1 MKKKTV
7 IIIAVCVAVVVAA
20 ASTLIGIFACGG
32 GNEGEKAYTV
42 YSAPNTVKIMRSED
56 YANKGSAL
64 LNFEMAKNEYESAQ
78 IIVNSSEDTT
88 FNAVIEKDLVSAEGN
103 RIFKSN
109 VSIYAQHYVECTTPT
124 GSFNP
129 GFYPDALVPMQN
141 YLAKRHN
148 VIGKG
153 NNQGI
158 TVIVKTEE
166 NTRAGVYTG
175 QLKLVVGQTYEYL
188 PITVTVWNFALSNE
202 THNKTAFTIWENQI
216 FAYELD
222 GSEEMLKTYYE
233 FFLDRRVTSSY
244 LPTHVADNVDEY
256 VKVVRE
262 YTLREDVPC
271 FRLYYRTVYS
281 NELKGW
287 ILDLAHF
294 EELLR
299 AFIENSTSEI
309 NLMKKPYMYCSSVD
323 EPNSTNAYNRVKYIN
338 DNIYRIIGELANE
351 YTANG
356 WFDDKP
362 EVLQSLLNF
371 ENVVTTRYQEKR
383 ADYVDTWCPTVDWY
397 NSETYWQNSIAQKEL
412 GHGTWWYTCIQPEY
426 PQPSYHIDDNLISS
440 RAMSWMQKK
449 YDVDG
454 NLYWATTIFQKYT
467 YNGYVHRDIWNDPL
481 SWAANNPTNGDGFLV
496 YPGKEYGVKGPIS
509 TIRLESIRE
518 GMEDY
523 EYLYL
528 LEQLLD
534 KTAATYGVNVEL
546 NEYVGALYDMI
557 FDGTIASTNVNNLAF
572 ARREV
577 ASLIE
582 QLSGDGA
589 PVILVDGINGAA
601 DKITASVYASSA
613 SITVNG
619 KAYTSSV
626 KCGEGYKFTVS
637 ITDSEPINYLT
648 VQVGDKT
655 YKKFAGVEFISLNS
669 FNSAAEVNRV
679 SATKFAIDND
689 TAISFNT
696 ARQFISEGAGS
707 LKVTV
712 APAGNASYLRS
723 ITIDVTANGAY
734 VDMSRVKNIY
744 FSVQSLADAD
754 LTFQV
759 ALIDKNGLSYAADT
773 FLVKAGSKATV
784 TASVLKVQSID
795 FANVAKIQI
804 IFPEIRQANGFTQ
817 AFDIYFDNMYFDTE
831 I

>member
-1 MKKKTV
+1 MKKRLI
-7 IIIAVCVAVVVAA
+7 IIIATCVVAVAV
-20 ASTLIGIFACGG
+20 ASTLIGVFACNGDSDK
-32 GNEGEKAYTV
+32 KAYTV
-42 YSAPNTVKIMRSED
+42 YSAPNTVKVMRSED
-56 YANKGSAL
+56 YKDKGSAS

-88 FNAVIEKDLVSAEGN
+88 FNAVIEKDLVSKEGN

-109 VSIYAQHYVECTTPT
+109 VSVYAQHYVECTVPT
-124 GSFNP
+124 GSFDP

-141 YLAKRHN
+141 YLAKRDN
-148 VIGKG
+148 KIGKG

-158 TVIVKTEE
+158 TVIVKTEA
-166 NTRAGVYTG
+166 NTPSGTYEG
-175 QLKLVVGQTYEYL
+175 SLKLVVGQTYEYV
-188 PITVTVWNFALSNE
+188 PITVKVWNFALSNE

-256 VKVVRE
+256 VNVVKE

-271 FRLYYRTVYS
+271 FRIYYRTVYS

-299 AFIENSTSEI
+299 AFIENSTSEL

-338 DNIYRIIGELANE
+338 DNMYRIIGELANE
-351 YTANG
+351 YSANG

-362 EVLQSLLNF
+362 EVLDSLLNF
-371 ENVVTTRYQEKR
+371 QNVVTTRYRAEI

-397 NSETYWQNSIAQKEL
+397 NDELYWQNSLAQKQN
-412 GHGTWWYTCIQPEY
+412 GHGTWWYTCIQPEN

-449 YDVDG
+449 YDVEG

-467 YNGYVHRDIWNDPL
+467 RNGYVHRDLWNDPL

-509 TIRLESIRE
+509 TLRLESIRE

-528 LEQLLD
+528 LEQLLS
-534 KTAATYGVNVEL
+534 KATETYGVNVEL
-546 NEYVGALYDMI
+546 NDYIGTLYDMI
-557 FDGTIASTNVNNLAF
+557 FDGTIASTNVKNLAF

-582 QLSGDGA
+582 QLSEDNA
-589 PVILVDGINGAA
+589 PVILVDGINGAS
-601 DKITASVYASSA
+601 DKITASVYAKSQ
-613 SITVNG
+613 SINVNG
-619 KAYTSSV
+619 KDYANGV
-626 KCGEGYKFTVS
+626 PAGEGYKFTVS
-637 ITDSEPINYLT
+637 IADGEPTNYLT
-648 VQVGDKT
+648 VKIGEKT
-655 YKKFAGVEFISLNS
+655 YKKFATVEFISLNA
-669 FNSAAEVNRV
+669 FNSEADVSKV
-679 SATKFAIDND
+679 SASKFAIDND
-689 TAISFNT
+689 TVVSFNSS
-696 ARQFISEGAGS
+696 RQFISEGSGS

-712 APAGNASYLRS
+712 NPAGNASYLRT
-723 ITIDVTANGAY
+723 ITIDVTSNGNY
-734 VDMSRVKNIY
+734 VDMSKVKNIY
-744 FSVQSLADAD
+744 LNVQSFSDAN
-754 LTFQV
+754 LTFYL
-759 ALIDKNGLSYAADT
+759 ALIDKNGLSYSADT
-773 FLVKAGSKATV
+773 FLVKGGSKTTV

-795 FANVAKIQI
+795 FSNVAKIQI
-804 IFPEIRQANGFTQ
+804 VFPEIRQASGFTQ
-817 AFDIYFDNMYFDTE
+817 AFDIYFDNLYFDME